1 MTQIEPTQP
10 KEIRENKSTTIQQ
23 YIKSD
28 AILESAERTL
38 GARGQQFLTSVLTL
52 ANSNPLIG
60 VCEPRSL
67 YNACLTAATLDLP
80 INQNL
85 GFAYIVPYKSNK
97 PRVTE
102 AQFQMGYKGFIQLAI
117 RSGQYKH
124 IGVNVVH
131 TGQLIELDS
140 FTGEPIFDFNN
151 QESKTIIGYMAYY
164 ELLTGFRKASFM
176 TVDEV
181 EAHAKKYSQSYKK
194 GFGVWKDNFD
204 AMAKK
209 TVIKLLLSKFAPLS
223 TQMEQALADD
233 QKATEDYIDN
243 KVSFDVSNMAIED
256 ELIDIEPDDLSQYSD
271 EIF

>member
-1 MTQIEPTQP
+1 
-10 KEIRENKSTTIQQ
+10 
-23 YIKSD
+23 
-28 AILESAERTL
+28 
-38 GARGQQFLTSVLTL
+38 
-52 ANSNPLIG
+52 
-60 VCEPRSL
+60 
-67 YNACLTAATLDLP
+67 
-80 INQNL
+80 
-85 GFAYIVPYKSNK
+85 
-97 PRVTE
+97 
-102 AQFQMGYKGFIQLAI
+102 
-117 RSGQYKH
+117 
-124 IGVNVVH
+124 
-131 TGQLIELDS
+131 
-140 FTGEPIFDFNN
+140 
-151 QESKTIIGYMAYY
+151 MAYY